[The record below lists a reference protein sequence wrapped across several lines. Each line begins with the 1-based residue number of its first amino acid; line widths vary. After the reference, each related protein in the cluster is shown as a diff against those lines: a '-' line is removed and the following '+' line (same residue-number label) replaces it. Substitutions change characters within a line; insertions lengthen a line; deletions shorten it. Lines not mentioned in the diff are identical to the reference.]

1 MPYVGRGVVPVIWF
15 TGDLHGSQDIH
26 KLAGKNFQQGR
37 GTSRDDFVVVC
48 GDFGLVWCDPPSKE
62 DEGLEAPRAVV
73 GGDVVDL
80 PAAGVEDDVRWEND
94 LLNGYL
100 DDIEA
105 RLAYKAWYFG
115 HYHRDRRAG
124 ERAACLYQGVV
135 RAGEMPAGGR
145 W

>member
-1 MPYVGRGVVPVIWF
+1 MIWF

-48 GDFGLVWCDPPSKE
+48 GDFGLVWCDPPS
-62 DEGLEAPRAVV
+62 LY
-73 GGDVVDL
+73 GG
-80 PAAGVEDDVRWEND
+80 EDDVRWEND

-105 RLAYKAWYFG
+105 SLAYKAWYFG

-135 RAGEMPAGGR
+135 RAGKMPAGGR